1 MVESDPNLWTEQ
13 AKKAHPE
20 KFASEQEI
28 FKHIRAGAKIFV
40 STACAE
46 PQYLVRALIKYV
58 EDHPKAF
65 FDTEVLQVWTMGVAP
80 YADEQFKQNFRHNS
94 FFIGNSVRSA
104 VNEGLAD
111 YTSIFLSEVPALIRS
126 TLIDI
131 DVALIQ
137 TSPPDAHGYMS
148 LGVSVDIV
156 KAAVEDA
163 DVVIAQVNSEMPRT
177 HGDSF
182 IHVDECDYLLPHNE
196 PLLEYPTKD
205 TDEVADDLGRHVSR
219 LIKDGDTIQVG
230 YGSIPNAVMA
240 NLKEKRHLGV
250 HTELLS
256 DGIVDL
262 IRSGVVDN
270 TRKNVNA
277 GKTVASFCMGSHDTY
292 RFVHDNPAMEFRTI
306 DYTNDPTVIAQH
318 DNMVAINSALEID
331 LTGQATAESIGRMF
345 YSGIGGQA
353 DFMRGSVR
361 SRGGRSILAIPST
374 AEGGEKSR
382 IVPTLSEGAGVTL
395 TRGDV
400 HYVVTEYGIAYLH
413 GKNTRERAM
422 ELITIAHP
430 RFRPSLIQEAKR
442 LNIIYKD
449 QAYIPGK
456 RGDYPEH
463 LETFRTTEDGLTIL
477 LRPVR
482 ISDEPLLKEFFYR
495 LSDQSMYKRFI
506 STRRDMPHERL
517 QEFVVIDHTQEM
529 VILATIGN
537 EEKETVAGVGQYGI
551 MEDQHIA
558 EVALVVRDD
567 FQNLGIG
574 QEVLSYLTLLARKQG
589 LLGFTAEVLVENTA
603 MLHLFEKQGFDIQKR
618 SAEGVYE
625 LQMMFGGLV

>member
-1 MVESDPNLWTEQ
+1 
-13 AKKAHPE
+13 
-20 KFASEQEI
+20 
-28 FKHIRAGAKIFV
+28 
-40 STACAE
+40 
-46 PQYLVRALIKYV
+46 
-58 EDHPKAF
+58 
-65 FDTEVLQVWTMGVAP
+65 
-80 YADEQFKQNFRHNS
+80 
-94 FFIGNSVRSA
+94 
-104 VNEGLAD
+104 
-111 YTSIFLSEVPALIRS
+111 
-126 TLIDI
+126 
-131 DVALIQ
+131 
-137 TSPPDAHGYMS
+137 
-148 LGVSVDIV
+148 
-156 KAAVEDA
+156 
-163 DVVIAQVNSEMPRT
+163 
-177 HGDSF
+177 
-182 IHVDECDYLLPHNE
+182 
-196 PLLEYPTKD
+196 
-205 TDEVADDLGRHVSR
+205 
-219 LIKDGDTIQVG
+219 
-230 YGSIPNAVMA
+230 
-240 NLKEKRHLGV
+240 
-250 HTELLS
+250 
-256 DGIVDL
+256 
-262 IRSGVVDN
+262 
-270 TRKNVNA
+270 
-277 GKTVASFCMGSHDTY
+277 
-292 RFVHDNPAMEFRTI
+292 
-306 DYTNDPTVIAQH
+306 
-318 DNMVAINSALEID
+318 
-331 LTGQATAESIGRMF
+331 MF

-413 GKNTRERAM
+413 GKNMRERAM

-430 RFRPSLIQEAKR
+430 KFRPSLIQEAKR

-529 VILATIGN
+529 VILATLGN

-574 QEVLSYLTLLARKQG
+574 QEVLTYLTLLARKQG